1 MHDIFLQ
8 KICSV
13 DYFFSSD
20 VVQLFLK
27 GPVDFIKQVK
37 AYKIPTYQKIAENFE
52 SNFKDGLDYDIHQE
66 SIPKLLELK
75 GKYLNAIGSL
85 NKFEHTCFENSRSIK
100 EYKNA
105 TINILADIQGTY
117 KWLNPDRS
125 ENQITFEELEP
136 YEKLLNWIIEQIQ
149 DFSAVIEAISKV
161 EELMKVKEITE
172 HSIQAGN
179 VEIQKLA
186 LGKRS
191 LIAIINNKSKDD
203 LLKIKKDYVDDLTA
217 QLKAIEIIIP
227 VVSSKLLNIEIPN
240 IENRNLA
247 TFDKEIRVF
256 AELSIKDFEGI
267 RRQLLL
273 SE

>member
-1 MHDIFLQ
+1 M
-8 KICSV
+8 K
-13 DYFFSSD
+13 
-20 VVQLFLK
+20 
-27 GPVDFIKQVK
+27 
-37 AYKIPTYQKIAENFE
+37 
-52 SNFKDGLDYDIHQE
+52 KD
-66 SIPKLLELK
+66 
-75 GKYLNAIGSL
+75 
-85 NKFEHTCFENSRSIK
+85 
-100 EYKNA
+100 
-105 TINILADIQGTY
+105 
-117 KWLNPDRS
+117 PDRS